1 MNTEALNIATQA
13 AAKIFSMQEYYQSYS
28 VREQFKKQPI
38 EYRYIISS
46 LNAVAELMIELNGY
60 MIMELSN
67 KEDERKTKILMFQG
81 WQEKALMHGGGY
93 NLIDKRALLYGT
105 SFTFGGIM
113 NFDSS

>member
-1 MNTEALNIATQA
+1 MNTEALNVATQA

-38 EYRYIISS
+38 EYQYIVSS

-60 MIMELSN
+60 MIMELSD

-93 NLIDKRALLYGT
+93 NLIDKRALLFGV
-105 SFTFGGIM
+105 SFTFGGNYDI
-113 NFDSS
+113 